1 MILHI
6 TIISVAVITSA
17 FFSGAEI
24 ALLGATPFGV
34 TRKNKSRL
42 LKLYHQK
49 DNLIASMVIGN
60 NFSIV
65 AATLFLDTLISQYS
79 DSVTGKVIAF
89 TSEILLFFFLA
100 EALPKSV
107 FRKLHSHVLL
117 YTAPVIWFFHY
128 LLMPI
133 GLFFRLATHF
143 FIKLFP
149 KKGGNKEDFVYFL
162 GSHFIQEKRPISRGL
177 LSLSKTASLEIMTP
191 LPDLYSIHKD
201 SSVQE
206 TLSLLDKTR
215 YSRYP
220 VFKNRGDQIIGY
232 VNVADFLKLKLSS
245 KISGVMKP
253 AIFVPETLSADRL
266 LFKMQ
271 NEKNPVVFVVN
282 EYGSVSGMISLENI
296 AEEIVGDE
304 IISLEQQ
311 QEKPDI
317 VELPGQEFQLDG
329 NLDVDDFNDKFN
341 VIIPK
346 EGFETISG
354 YILFALHK
362 IPETGEVLKT
372 DFGTFSIEKADETT
386 IHTILFK
393 PWRDQN

>member
-1 MILHI
+1 MIGQI
-6 TIISVAVITSA
+6 VIILVAILTSA

-24 ALLGATPFGV
+24 ALLGVTPYSV
-34 TRKNKSRL
+34 TNRNKSRL
-42 LKLYHQK
+42 LKLYQQK

-65 AATLFLDTLISQYS
+65 SATLFLDKLISQHS
-79 DSVTGKVIAF
+79 DSVTGKVVAF
-89 TSEILLFFFLA
+89 SIEIILFFFLA

-107 FRKLHSHVLL
+107 FRKLDSHILI
-117 YTAPVIWFFHY
+117 YTAPFIWFFHY
-128 LLMPI
+128 FLMPI
-133 GLFFRLATHF
+133 GLFFRFATHF
-143 FIKLFP
+143 FFKLFP
-149 KKGGNKEDFVYFL
+149 KTGGNKEDFVYFL
-162 GSHFIQEKRPISRGL
+162 GSHFMQEKRPISRGL

-191 LPDLYSIHKD
+191 LPEIYSIHKD
-201 SSVQE
+201 STVQE

-220 VFKNRGDQIIGY
+220 VFKERGDQIIGY
-232 VNVADFLKLKLSS
+232 VNVADFLKLKLGN
-245 KISGVMKP
+245 KISTIMQP
-253 AIFVPETLSADRL
+253 AVFVPETLSADRL

-317 VELPGQEFQLDG
+317 IELENKEFQLEG
-329 NLDVDDFNDKFN
+329 NLDLDDFNDRFN
-341 VIIPK
+341 VIVPK
-346 EGFETISG
+346 EGFETITG
-354 YILFALHK
+354 YIMYVLHK
-362 IPETGEVLKT
+362 IPQTGEVLET
-372 DFGTFSIEKADETT
+372 DFGTFSISKADEKT
-386 IHTILFK
+386 IHTVIFR
-393 PWRDQN
+393 PWQG